1 MKNHSDAY
9 IDFIKQ
15 IDATGYQKAQGYDP
29 DLFNKISDSER
40 NEVEQKDIRDNSYY
54 YLNNAHGDVVGLVDA
69 KGTVVNSYKYDAFGN
84 IVEAKEQVHNRF
96 KYVGEQYDPI
106 TGQYY
111 LRARF
116 YNPVVGRFTQEDTYR
131 GDGLN
136 LYSYVQNNPV
146 KYIDPSGYSSI
157 ACSGK
162 SNPYEEFNALKTP
175 EERYAY
181 LMNKVETMDVSSER
195 NKAVFY
201 AGGILNCDGTWRVKA
216 KEWAEN
222 HAKLKGK
229 TTLEMTPG
237 GKWLDGL
244 ELYKDNKYEKLG
256 LTKEQTDAL
265 WKRISSRFAQ
275 QASGTVTAF
284 AKTVPDKFKK
294 YTIFWTEEL
303 KALRN
308 NKNVTHINIR

>member
-96 KYVGEQYDPI
+96 KYVGEQFDQV

-136 LYSYVQNNPV
+136 LYAYVGSNPV
-146 KYIDPSGYSSI
+146 NYVDPRGY
-157 ACSGK
+157 CEEK
-162 SNPYEEFNALKTP
+162 SNPYTYIYDEKAQRFRDANTGKFVSTQTVGKSLATKPNEAFFWSGRTNGIGG
-175 EERYAY
+175 E
-181 LMNKVETMDVSSER
+181 KVAWEIAESH
-195 NKAVFY
+195 
-201 AGGILNCDGTWRVKA
+201 GGV
-216 KEWAEN
+216 
-222 HAKLKGK
+222 
-229 TTLEMTPG
+229 TLEMVIS
-237 GKWLDGL
+237 
-244 ELYKDNKYEKLG
+244 KY
-256 LTKEQTDAL
+256 
-265 WKRISSRFAQ
+265 I
-275 QASGTVTAF
+275 
-284 AKTVPDKFKK
+284 
-294 YTIFWTEEL
+294 
-303 KALRN
+303 
-308 NKNVTHINIR
+308 